1 MITKSHV
8 KHIASLACLEL
19 SEDDLQEFTVQFN
32 SILSYFDELSEIEEA
47 PEKDKV
53 RFNDLRADEVLPSL
67 SQEEALSNAPK
78 TEDGYFK
85 GPRIL

>member
-32 SILSYFDELSEIEEA
+32 SILSYFDELSEIKEIA
-47 PEKDKV
+47 FPP
-53 RFNDLRADEVLPSL
+53 VLDTMPTLTWSY
-67 SQEEALSNAPK
+67 Q
-78 TEDGYFK
+78 
-85 GPRIL
+85 